1 MDFLHQNH
9 KMAMIKEFMFTNV
22 ATGEER
28 GLQVKPAMTW
38 RMAIAQIN
46 NFSHLT
52 INKPSCIIY
61 LLILVLRIFWLNPI
75 LRGIT
80 MKEIITPTNGSG
92 ESVSDYVFS
101 YLKNNITSGKWI
113 TGEKIPSESK
123 LCEILQV
130 SRISVRSAIS
140 RLSSLGILESKQG
153 NGTYVCDVST
163 LSPLNDMYSAFILS
177 HSDRLNML
185 EFRKVIE
192 VATAG
197 FAAARATTKM
207 VDAMSVTID
216 TMENA
221 ETKVDIV
228 NSDLEFH
235 YLLAKATNNDV
246 IIKSFEILRDSYIRM
261 FEENV
266 AVMGAFGALSHRLIL
281 SAIETRNSD
290 LARKYMEEHLDQTA
304 ARLVQARFD
313 NSRV

>member
-1 MDFLHQNH
+1 
-9 KMAMIKEFMFTNV
+9 
-22 ATGEER
+22 
-28 GLQVKPAMTW
+28 
-38 RMAIAQIN
+38 
-46 NFSHLT
+46 
-52 INKPSCIIY
+52 
-61 LLILVLRIFWLNPI
+61 
-75 LRGIT
+75 
-80 MKEIITPTNGSG
+80 MKEIITATNGSG

-246 IIKSFEILRDSYIRM
+246 ITKSFEILRDSYIRM